1 MPLRDTE
8 AFVLRTYTLKEA
20 DKICV
25 FLTRD
30 AGKVRGVAYGARK
43 VKSRYGASLEPF
55 TEVALTYFEKETRD
69 LVSISNCEI
78 IQSQFDLLADSGALG
93 VLHYFAELL
102 IEFLPEHEPNP
113 RAYRLAGA
121 LMDTLKALPVE
132 RLPALLRYAEVWIL
146 KLAGFF
152 ADWWHCAECHAPF
165 ASADTVWLSADG
177 APLCADCSAQRGED
191 VGPQARAMLGEI
203 LRLAPDKFVAVVRDP
218 RVLGRIEFIAARLI
232 RRVLERELKS
242 YELLN
247 RLRPETNAVG
257 SRK

>member
-55 TEVALTYFEKETRD
+55 TEVALTYFEKETRE
-69 LVSISNCEI
+69 LVSVSNCEI
-78 IQSQFDLLADSGALG
+78 IQSQFELLSNSESLG

-102 IEFLPEHEPNP
+102 SEFLPDHEPNP
-113 RAYRLAGA
+113 HAYRLAGA
-121 LMDTLKALPVE
+121 LMGALRGLQPE
-132 RLPALLRYAEVWIL
+132 KHSALVRYAQVWVL

-152 ADWWHCAECHAPF
+152 ADWRHCGECLRVLGPLE
-165 ASADTVWLSADG
+165 TVWISADG
-177 APLCADCSAQRGED
+177 APLCANCSDQRGEEF
-191 VGPQARAMLGEI
+191 PAYARALLHEI
-203 LRLAPDKFVAVVRDP
+203 LRLAPDKFVAKPRDP
-218 RVLGRIEFIAARLI
+218 DALNHIKSVAERLI
-232 RRVLERELKS
+232 RHTLERELRS

-247 RLRPETNAVG
+247 RLKPETVG
-257 SRK
+257 SGQ

>member
-69 LVSISNCEI
+69 LVSVSSCEI
-78 IQSQFDLLADSGALG
+78 IRSQFDLLTNSETLG
-93 VLHYFAELL
+93 VLHYLAELF
-102 IEFLPEHEPNP
+102 IEFLPDHEPNP
-113 RAYRLAGA
+113 HAYRLAGA
-121 LMDTLKALPVE
+121 IMSTLRE
-132 RLPALLRYAEVWIL
+132 SPAEKIPMLLRYTEVWVL

-152 ADWWHCAECHAPF
+152 ADWKHCGQCLNPF
-165 ASADTVWLSADG
+165 SSDENVWLSADG
-177 APLCADCSAQRGED
+177 VPLCAYCSQQRGEE
-191 VGPQARAMLGEI
+191 VSAPVRALLHEI
-203 LRLAPDKFVAVVRDP
+203 LRLGPDKFIAASREP
-218 RVLGRIEFIAARLI
+218 RLIGHIEFIASRLI
-232 RRVLERELKS
+232 RRALERELKS
-242 YELLN
+242 YELLH
-247 RLRPETNAVG
+247 RLKPETNMVG
-257 SRK
+257 S

>member
-25 FLTRD
+25 FLTRE

-69 LVSISNCEI
+69 LVSVSNCEI
-78 IQSQFDLLADSGALG
+78 IRSPFELLANSETLG
-93 VLHYFAELL
+93 VLHYFAELF

-121 LMDTLKALPVE
+121 LMDTLRELPAE
-132 RLPALLRYAEVWIL
+132 KIPALLRYAEVWIL

-152 ADWWHCAECHAPF
+152 ADWKQCGECHTPF
-165 ASADTVWLSADG
+165 AADETVWLSAEG
-177 APLCADCSAQRGED
+177 APLCAFCSQQRGEEF
-191 VGPQARAMLGEI
+191 GPQARWMLDQI
-203 LRLAPDKFVAVVRDP
+203 LRVAPHAFTATERDP
-218 RVLGRIEFIAARLI
+218 RVLGRMEFIASRLI
-232 RRVLERELKS
+232 RRALERELKS

-247 RLRPETNAVG
+247 RLKPDMTLV
-257 SRK
+257 SSQ